1 MEQIPIDLENIAVL
15 KMDKELLQTSKAVML
30 LCSYIPPYDSSYWK
44 NAQNGFE
51 IEQLGQCILD
61 PHNSFDDFHVLI

>member
-30 LCSYIPPYDSSYWK
+30 LCSYITPYDSSYWK